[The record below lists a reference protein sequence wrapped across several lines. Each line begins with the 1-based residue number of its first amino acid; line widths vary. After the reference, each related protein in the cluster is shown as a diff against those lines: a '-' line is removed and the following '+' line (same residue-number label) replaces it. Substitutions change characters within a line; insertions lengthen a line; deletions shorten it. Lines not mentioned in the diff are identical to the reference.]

1 MSGTMND
8 PKKLA
13 AEAMANLRKLSERP
27 AAELFA
33 EMVEMGLINTKGEV
47 AKIIGGT
54 ATDVKPISPKL
65 LAR

>member
-1 MSGTMND
+1 MMAS
-8 PKKLA
+8 KKLA
-13 AEAMANLRKLSERP
+13 ARLMAKIRAAGKRP
-27 AAELFA
+27 PEELFA
-33 EMVEMGLINTKGEV
+33 EMVEMGLINTRGEV

>member
-1 MSGTMND
+1 MAS
-8 PKKLA
+8 KKLA
-13 AEAMANLRKLSERP
+13 ARLMAKIREAGKRP
-27 AAELFA
+27 PEELFA
-33 EMVEMGLINTKGEV
+33 EMVEMGLINTRGEV